1 MQTAKAR
8 GFVKGD
14 YALTSMGFVA
24 KLIQDVHTAT
34 PLCEV
39 WGLEHEFGSVYA
51 DELEKIG
58 KDEAEEIIKENQAS
72 GEWRN

>member
-1 MQTAKAR
+1 MNKTAKSL

-14 YALTSMGFVA
+14 YAIDRNFGWVH

-39 WGLEHEFGSVYA
+39 WGLEHEYGSAYA
-51 DELEKIG
+51 ADLVKITEQEALARIG
-58 KDEAEEIIKENQAS
+58 K
-72 GEWRN
+72 